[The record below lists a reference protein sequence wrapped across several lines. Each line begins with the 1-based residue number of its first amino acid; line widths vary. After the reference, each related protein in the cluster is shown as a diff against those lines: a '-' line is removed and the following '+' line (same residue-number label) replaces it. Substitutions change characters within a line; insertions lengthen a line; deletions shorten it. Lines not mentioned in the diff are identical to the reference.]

1 MSRFED
7 LDELMFI
14 HAGMIH
20 TSQVWEAEIS
30 RSRFYAYVRERSL
43 LQVAPSIYATAK
55 DCVDPIYL
63 IHLRCM
69 QAIFSHETA
78 LFLHDLILQ
87 EPSHYSITVGNGYN
101 PSNLRSGQI
110 QIYTVKR
117 ELYEL
122 GAVSVRTPMGHVVPA
137 YEIERAICDL
147 IRSRSRINTQMILN
161 VLKQYFQSRDR
172 KPEVLKSYAEK
183 FRVNK
188 ILLQYLKELS
198 FL

>member
-1 MSRFED
+1 MSKFED
-7 LDELMFI
+7 LDELMFA

-20 TSQVWEAEIS
+20 TSQAWEAGIS
-30 RSRFYAYVRERSL
+30 KSRFYDYVQRGNL
-43 LQVAPSIYATAK
+43 LQVAPSIYAAGE

-63 IHLRCM
+63 IHLRCI

-101 PSNLRSGQI
+101 PSNLRSEQI

-117 ELYEL
+117 DLYEL

-137 YEIERAICDL
+137 YGTERTICDL
-147 IRSRSRINTQMILN
+147 IRSRSRIDEQVIRN

-172 KPEVLKSYAEK
+172 KPEVLRNYAKK
-183 FRVNK
+183 FRVDK
-188 ILLQYLKELS
+188 VLLQYLKELS